1 MVELCG
7 FLLLQISL
15 CEVCHFSSV
24 LAKQAA
30 LLWLWCVH
38 VKIWGRSFQ
47 REELGKT
54 VLGEIKITLKLT

>member
-15 CEVCHFSSV
+15 YEVCHFSSV
-24 LAKQAA
+24 SAKQAV
-30 LLWLWCVH
+30 LRGLGCVC

-54 VLGEIKITLKLT
+54 ELGEIKITLKLM